1 MVKKKGKKKGGMYR
15 FWWIP
20 VVVIGASMLTGCEA
34 IKAWAE
40 GAAPQDGVT
49 PPAGGAPGLPQVGG
63 TDPLDMI
70 ATVLALLGLPT
81 AARLVGLAKPFVASL
96 ILAIVGKKKVE
107 PTPPAA
113 E

>member
-1 MVKKKGKKKGGMYR
+1 MAKKGKKKGGMYR

-40 GAAPQDGVT
+40 GAAPQDGAQ
-49 PPAGGAPGLPQVGG
+49 PPAGGADPALPQVGG
-63 TDPLDMI
+63 TDPLDLVV
-70 ATVLALLGLPT
+70 TVLTLLGLPA
-81 AARLVGLAKPFVASL
+81 AARLVGLAKPFVAAL
-96 ILAIVGKKKVE
+96 ILSIVGRKKTE
-107 PTPPAA
+107 TTPPPA